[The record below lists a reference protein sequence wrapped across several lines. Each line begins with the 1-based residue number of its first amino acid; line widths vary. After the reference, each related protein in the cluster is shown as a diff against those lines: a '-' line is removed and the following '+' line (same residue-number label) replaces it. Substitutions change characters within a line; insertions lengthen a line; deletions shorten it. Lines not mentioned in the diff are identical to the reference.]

1 MASTRGRRP
10 ELIGDILK
18 ERIGALGW
26 EGRLREE
33 EALASWDAAV
43 GPQIAAHARPS
54 HITDHRLTIVTESPV
69 WTQQLSLLKADLL
82 RRIARSFG
90 PGVVTDLYF
99 ITGKIEPVPESPPA
113 APSPANTASTAL
125 PEALERDLAGIP
137 DAEVRDSVRRL
148 LLASLATHGTDE
160 PDIDQP

>member
-18 ERIGALGW
+18 ERISVLGW

-33 EALASWDAAV
+33 EVLTSWDSAV

-54 HITDHRLTIVTESPV
+54 HITDHRLTLVTESPV
-69 WTQQLSLLKADLL
+69 WTQQLSLLKPDLL
-82 RRIARSFG
+82 RRIAGTFG

-99 ITGKIEPVPESPPA
+99 VTGKIEPALDGPPA
-113 APSPANTASTAL
+113 ATPRRAAVTVI
-125 PEALERDLAGIP
+125 PEAIECDLAGIR

-148 LLASLATHGTDE
+148 MLASLAAPGTDE
-160 PDIDQP
+160 PDIDPP

>member
-1 MASTRGRRP
+1 MASKRGRRP

-33 EALASWDAAV
+33 EVITSWAAAV

-69 WTQQLSLLKADLL
+69 WTQQLSLLKPDLL
-82 RRIARSFG
+82 RRIAGHFG
-90 PGVVTDLYF
+90 QGVVTDLYF
-99 ITGKIEPVPESPPA
+99 VTGRFEPTPEYPPA
-113 APSPANTASTAL
+113 AATRRPAVTMIPTAL
-125 PEALERDLAGIP
+125 ESDLDAIP

-148 LLASLATHGTDE
+148 MLASLATHGTEE
-160 PDIDQP
+160 PDTDPP